1 MGVVGGWAVISW
13 CLRTYPLRVR
23 AEFFQRLIL
32 LSAHAFWFWQRNVTY
47 AVQLEVERGRDPI

>member
-1 MGVVGGWAVISW
+1 MVWLVVGRLLVGV
-13 CLRTYPLRVR
+13 CERFRFEVR

-47 AVQLEVERGRDPI
+47 AVQLEAERGRGPI